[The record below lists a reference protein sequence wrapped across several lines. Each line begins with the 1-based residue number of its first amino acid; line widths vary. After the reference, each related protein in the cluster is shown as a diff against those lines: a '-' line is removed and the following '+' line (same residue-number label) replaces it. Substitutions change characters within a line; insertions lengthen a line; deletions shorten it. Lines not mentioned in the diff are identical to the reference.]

1 LSIRFRWVFQQPA
14 RRRRRSFVICEEHI
28 TEWLSLSSLLQ
39 LIVGLGLLN
48 VWLVRSQSGTSYRG
62 GAAQTLQGEFAAY
75 GLPGFAFYLV
85 GALKI
90 GAAIILIAGVWFALP
105 VREAAGLVAVL
116 MIGAIAMHFKV
127 GDPLMKSLPAGL
139 MLAMSAAIVAL
150 RQSQVG

>member
-1 LSIRFRWVFQQPA
+1 M
-14 RRRRRSFVICEEHI
+14 
-28 TEWLSLSSLLQ
+28 SLSSLLQ

>member
-1 LSIRFRWVFQQPA
+1 
-14 RRRRRSFVICEEHI
+14 
-28 TEWLSLSSLLQ
+28 LSLSSLLQ